1 MMKKREHIRNEME
14 RRLFK
19 TGLSI
24 SIITVSILFI
34 IDVSYLADYD
44 SAIIEAIGAILFGI
58 LFYYSSKELYSSKL
72 IFPYLLVIMAL
83 LNLGWFT
90 GGGFNVAITLL
101 FFVGISVSLI
111 MVPERLRKLFVAFF
125 LVDLF
130 GLMALEYLN
139 PELRLFHEDKT
150 EELMIVYIFILI
162 TYSLS
167 IYLIVFMKD
176 NYEKVR
182 ELIGLQNTTLNIQS
196 ADLMEINN
204 KLESANDL
212 LEKKIMERTL
222 RIEEQKKKILD
233 YAFMNSHHVRAPLV
247 NILGLTS
254 LYESQE
260 LSEEEESYV
269 FEKLKSAADQLNLE
283 FEMVK
288 GHIEKEEWEQKI

>member
-288 GHIEKEEWEQKI
+288 GHIEKEEWERKI